1 MAGPHIAKH
10 ASPTKATGK
19 HTRFDNKGSDGEDF
33 EAGSDVGD
41 EFMKGDLKD
50 DLANLIKSMKLPD
63 TVPVGNETSS
73 KKKKDKPRAAAKA
86 EAEAAAPSPDKVTT
100 SPKTAK
106 SKKEGKREKH
116 AKTSDA
122 KPSES
127 SSNPS
132 VLKTPKHLKFGDDGE
147 AKPSAPPVTTPSSK
161 SKGKKA
167 RLTVPPSPHWYN
179 DLPALKPIESVPQ
192 LSITEIRTKTQK
204 AEALLKDEAVF
215 ADEHPQLVNAMGTS
229 DQAFLSQVL
238 SGGTSS
244 DKLSAL
250 TLMAQASPLH
260 NQRALES
267 LKSMAGKKGRQE
279 SLKAFRALVDLWVGG
294 ASPERK
300 LKYFADQPLGHPDI
314 TDRHL
319 IVWAFEDWLKK
330 YFFSLLQILEH
341 LTLDTL
347 VYVRTQALTLVFTLL
362 RDRPEQ
368 EQNLLKLLVHKLGDV
383 DKSVASK
390 ASNYLLEL
398 LQSHPSMKAIVVRE
412 VSSLVLRSTPAVP
425 LDTKSKSKSK
435 TTAPA
440 ASALVSAHHARY
452 YGILAFTQIV
462 LTPREQDVAQLLIT
476 VYFELFVT
484 ILGIAAQEEKE
495 NQVVKPVEEGQ
506 TKDKPIPRKHS
517 YRAEVERKNKAAK
530 KKAGK
535 VGAAG
540 FVEAED
546 TNSKLLA
553 AILNGVNRALP
564 YAKMNETI
572 FDRHIDTLF
581 RITHSAT
588 FNVAIQALVL
598 LWHVAS
604 SRPSVLDRFYRT
616 IYESLL
622 DPRLAFAS
630 KKAMYLNL
638 LFKALKAD
646 DNQARLSA
654 FVKRF
659 LQALG
664 MHEPSFICGALFLMG
679 ELFGVNPEL
688 RSLATD
694 GVGEPEAGA
703 STSKYDPKT
712 NDPLLARAEA
722 ARLWE
727 IVPLLYHYHP
737 AVSLHA
743 RQLLAGEPISSSA
756 DLSLHSLSS
765 FLDRFISRAPKK
777 PSSRGTSFM
786 QPGTSDDGSVLVRQ
800 LRGVGATFVDEK
812 TLKHQPVDRVPVDQ
826 LFFHKFL
833 NVKREDAKSPK
844 GKKKS
849 SKDAVDDDIEGGS
862 EDEDEARENET
873 TDEEEEAEIWKAMKE
888 SLPQDQI
895 PSDDDDEL
903 ESDEDEDDITS
914 DLEGPSEDE
923 DAGGDGDDQSYF
935 GGMLEGEDDLLSFG
949 GEGSESEGEWGG
961 LSGSKKR
968 KKGQEA
974 DGGRKKKRR
983 TMGTP
988 TFASYEDYAK
998 MIDEAPEED
1007 L

>member
-1 MAGPHIAKH
+1 
-10 ASPTKATGK
+10 
-19 HTRFDNKGSDGEDF
+19 
-33 EAGSDVGD
+33 
-41 EFMKGDLKD
+41 
-50 DLANLIKSMKLPD
+50 
-63 TVPVGNETSS
+63 
-73 KKKKDKPRAAAKA
+73 
-86 EAEAAAPSPDKVTT
+86 
-100 SPKTAK
+100 
-106 SKKEGKREKH
+106 
-116 AKTSDA
+116 
-122 KPSES
+122 
-127 SSNPS
+127 
-132 VLKTPKHLKFGDDGE
+132 
-147 AKPSAPPVTTPSSK
+147 
-161 SKGKKA
+161 
-167 RLTVPPSPHWYN
+167 
-179 DLPALKPIESVPQ
+179 
-192 LSITEIRTKTQK
+192 
-204 AEALLKDEAVF
+204 
-215 ADEHPQLVNAMGTS
+215 
-229 DQAFLSQVL
+229 
-238 SGGTSS
+238 
-244 DKLSAL
+244 
-250 TLMAQASPLH
+250 MAQASPLH

-267 LKSMAGKKGRQE
+267 LKAMAGKKGRQE
-279 SLKAFRALVDLWVGG
+279 SLKALRALVDLWVGG

-300 LKYFADQPLGHPDI
+300 LKYLADQPLGHPEV
-314 TDRHL
+314 TDKHL

-330 YFFSLLQILEH
+330 YFFSLLQILEQ

-347 VYVRTQALTLVFTLL
+347 PYVRTQALTLVFTLL

-368 EQNLLKLLVHKLGDV
+368 EQNLLKLMVHKLGDV

-412 VSSLVLRSTPAVP
+412 VSALILRPTPLATP
-425 LDTKSKSKSK
+425 DPKSKSYGKA
-435 TTAPA
+435 APLT
-440 ASALVSAHHARY
+440 SALVSAHHARY

-462 LTPREQDVAQLLIT
+462 LTPREQDVAQLLVT

-484 ILGIAAQEEKE
+484 ILGKTAQEEKDKE
-495 NQVVKPVEEGQ
+495 QLVKPTEGEAG
-506 TKDKPIPRKHS
+506 KDKPAPRKHS
-517 YRAEVERKNKAAK
+517 YRAEVEKKQKTAR

-546 TNSKLLA
+546 ANSKLLA

-646 DNQARLSA
+646 DNQSRVSA

-659 LQALG
+659 LQALS
-664 MHEPSFICGALFLMG
+664 MHDPGFICGALFLLA
-679 ELFGVNPEL
+679 ELFGINPEL
-688 RSLATD
+688 RSLA
-694 GVGEPEAGA
+694 VGGLAGSDSGA

-712 NDPLLARAEA
+712 NDPLLAYAEA

-743 RQLLAGEPISSSA
+743 RQLLAGETMTSSA

-765 FLDRFISRAPKK
+765 FLDRFVSRAPKK
-777 PSSRGTSFM
+777 PASRGTSLM
-786 QPGTSDDGSVLVRQ
+786 QPGTANDGSVLVRQ
-800 LRGVGATFVDEK
+800 LRGVGTNIVDEK
-812 TLKHQPVDRVPVDQ
+812 TLKHQPADRVPVDQ

-833 NVKREDAKSPK
+833 NMKKEDPK
-844 GKKKS
+844 FKGRKKS
-849 SKDAVDDDIEGGS
+849 QDEGSDGGGADSEDDIEFD
-862 EDEDEARENET
+862 DEGVDTN
-873 TDEEEEAEIWKAMKE
+873 DEEEEQIWKAMKE
-888 SLPQDQI
+888 SLPQDEL
-895 PSDDDDEL
+895 PSDE
-903 ESDEDEDDITS
+903 ESNSEDEDDIPS

-923 DAGGDGDDQSYF
+923 DEGSKADGSDSFGD
-935 GGMLEGEDDLLSFG
+935 MLEDEDDLIPFDEDASQD
-949 GEGSESEGEWGG
+949 EDEWGG
-961 LSGSKKR
+961 LSESKKR
-968 KKGQEA
+968 KNNKETE
-974 DGGRKKKRR
+974 GGRKKKRR
-983 TMGTP
+983 LGGVP

>member
-1 MAGPHIAKH
+1 MVKANP
-10 ASPTKATGK
+10 SPKKSVSGK
-19 HTRFDNKGSDGEDF
+19 HTRFGDADSDREDF
-33 EAGSDVGD
+33 EAGSDVGE
-41 EFMKGDLKD
+41 EFMKGELKD
-50 DLANLIKSMKLPD
+50 DLENLIKSMKLPQS
-63 TVPVGNETSS
+63 VPTGQEPLP
-73 KKKKDKPRAAAKA
+73 KKKKERETPAKVEKKPVAPALENQATSTKTPKTKKERKEDKMPNTQIA
-86 EAEAAAPSPDKVTT
+86 SPD
-100 SPKTAK
+100 A
-106 SKKEGKREKH
+106 
-116 AKTSDA
+116 
-122 KPSES
+122 S
-127 SSNPS
+127 SS
-132 VLKTPKHLKFGDDGE
+132 VLKTPRHLRFTESGE
-147 AKPSAPPVTTPSSK
+147 VKASVKAAVAPKPV
-161 SKGKKA
+161 SKGKKSLLA
-167 RLTVPPSPHWYN
+167 VAPSPHWYN
-179 DLPALKPIESVPQ
+179 GLPVLSSLESIPQ
-192 LSITEIRTKTQK
+192 LSPTEIRNKTHR
-204 AEALLKDEAVF
+204 AETLLKEEASY
-215 ADEHPQLVNAMGTS
+215 AEENPQLVDAMGTS
-229 DQAFLSQVL
+229 DRAFLSQIL

-267 LKSMAGKKGRQE
+267 LKAMAGKKGRQE
-279 SLKAFRALVDLWVGG
+279 SLKALRALVDLWVGG

-300 LKYFADQPLGHPDI
+300 LKYLADQPLGHPEV
-314 TDRHL
+314 TDKHL
-319 IVWAFEDWLKK
+319 IVWAFEDWFKK
-330 YFFSLLQILEH
+330 YFFSLLQILEQ

-347 VYVRTQALTLVFTLL
+347 PYVRTQALTLVFTLL

-368 EQNLLKLLVHKLGDV
+368 EQNLLKLMVHKLGDV

-412 VSSLVLRSTPAVP
+412 VSTLILRPTPLATP
-425 LDTKSKSKSK
+425 DPKSKSEGKP
-435 TTAPA
+435 APLT
-440 ASALVSAHHARY
+440 SAVVSAHHARY

-462 LTPREQDVAQLLIT
+462 LTPREQDVAQLLVT

-484 ILGIAAQEEKE
+484 ILGKTAQEEKD
-495 NQVVKPVEEGQ
+495 QDQLVKPTEGEAG
-506 TKDKPIPRKHS
+506 KDKPAPRKHS
-517 YRAEVERKNKAAK
+517 YRAEVEKKQKAAK

-546 TNSKLLA
+546 ANSKLLA

-604 SRPSVLDRFYRT
+604 SQPSVLDRFYRT

-646 DNQARLSA
+646 DNQGRVSA

-659 LQALG
+659 LQALS
-664 MHEPSFICGALFLMG
+664 MHDPGFICGALFLLG
-679 ELFGVNPEL
+679 ELFGINPEL
-688 RSLATD
+688 RSLA
-694 GVGEPEAGA
+694 VGGLTVSDSGA

-712 NDPLLARAEA
+712 NDPLLAYAEA

-743 RQLLAGEPISSSA
+743 RQLLAGETITSSA

-765 FLDRFISRAPKK
+765 FLDRFVSRAPKK
-777 PSSRGTSFM
+777 PASRGTSLM
-786 QPGTSDDGSVLVRQ
+786 QPGTANDGSVLVRQ
-800 LRGVGATFVDEK
+800 LRGTGTNIVDEK
-812 TLKHQPVDRVPVDQ
+812 ALKHQPADRVPVDQ

-833 NVKREDAKSPK
+833 NMKKEDSKSK
-844 GKKKS
+844 GRKK
-849 SKDAVDDDIEGGS
+849 S
-862 EDEDEARENET
+862 EDEDSDGGGADNEDEIEFDDEGAAT
-873 TDEEEEAEIWKAMKE
+873 NDEEEEEIWKAMKE
-888 SLPQDQI
+888 SLPH
-895 PSDDDDEL
+895 DEL
-903 ESDEDEDDITS
+903 PSSEESNSEDEDDLPS

-923 DAGGDGDDQSYF
+923 DEGNKTDGSDSLGD
-935 GGMLEGEDDLLSFG
+935 MLEHEDDLIPFDEDASQD
-949 GEGSESEGEWGG
+949 EGEWGG
-961 LSGSKKR
+961 LSESKKR
-968 KKGQEA
+968 KNNKETE
-974 DGGRKKKRR
+974 GGRGKKRR
-983 TMGTP
+983 LAGVP